1 MKILDYILDFLYLL
15 NEMSP
20 YLLLGFLFAG
30 LMHVYIPK
38 KIYSQQ
44 LSKNNFR
51 SVFLSAIFG
60 IPLPLCSCGVI
71 PTAMSLRKEGASKG
85 ATISFLTATPQ
96 TGVDSILATYA
107 ILGLPFAIIR
117 PFIALFTALLGGNII
132 NKIENKI
139 AINKTKLKEN
149 INSNDECSC
158 GSCSDDS
165 CSSDS
170 CSCESSSHTS
180 QGGKLIQAFKY
191 GYVHMLQDIGKWLMI
206 GIIIS
211 GIITILVPDNFF
223 NLYSDAPILN
233 YFVILLFSIPM
244 YLCSTGSIPIA
255 AALMLK
261 GLSPGAALVL
271 LMAGPATN
279 AASLIVV
286 NKVLGKKETLVYLFV
301 IILSAFGFAYI
312 IDNFLPHNWFNVAS
326 GLIECHDSTILL
338 SWNSLFSL
346 IFLIL
351 LSNAFI
357 QKKMK
362 KNKDKELEQ
371 ELDSITYQLE
381 GMHCNHCKNSVE
393 TNVLKVKGVSEA
405 EVNLDL
411 QHLIIKGKHE
421 EKDIRETIESLGFN
435 FKNRI

>member
-1 MKILDYILDFLYLL
+1 MKIFDYVLDFLYLL

-20 YLLLGFLFAG
+20 YLLLGFMFAG

-38 KIYSQQ
+38 RIYSQQ
-44 LSKNNFR
+44 LSKNNFK

-85 ATISFLTATPQ
+85 ATISFLIATPQ

-117 PFIALFTALLGGNII
+117 PFIALFTSLLGGGVI

-139 AINKTKLKEN
+139 LNKKTNEN
-149 INSNDECSC
+149 IDLNNESSC
-158 GSCSDDS
+158 ESCSD
-165 CSSDS
+165 DS

-180 QGGKLIQAFKY
+180 QGSRLMQAFKY

-211 GIITILVPDNFF
+211 GIITILVPDDFF
-223 NLYSDAPILN
+223 SLYSDSPILN
-233 YFVILLFSIPM
+233 YFIILLFSIPM

-261 GLSPGAALVL
+261 GLSPGAALIL

-286 NKVLGKKETLVYLFV
+286 NKVLGKKETLVYLLV
-301 IILSAFGFAYI
+301 IILSAFSFAYI
-312 IDNFLPHNWFNVAS
+312 IDNYLPHNWFNV
-326 GLIECHDSTILL
+326 GTGIIECHDSAILW

-357 QKKMK
+357 QKRMK
-362 KNKDKELEQ
+362 RNKDKELEK
-371 ELDSITYQLE
+371 ELDSTTYQLE